1 MMDKNDREESKKNW
15 VKERDCQ
22 LEQNVF
28 LFLLLLES
36 SQHKTWKLKSL
47 TLFISHIFH
56 KH

>member
-1 MMDKNDREESKKNW
+1 MMNKNDSEESKKNR

-36 SQHKTWKLKSL
+36 S
-47 TLFISHIFH
+47 
-56 KH
+56 